1 MRRKPQ
7 NLTESK
13 QSSSRDEDAD
23 ADGDEGGGTVHRGG
37 TFSASA
43 FSNDPNNRM
52 PRDHRH
58 MMAMWLALLLLFV
71 QTTVAQHESISQISP
86 KSSSQRNDR
95 LSIESTIADSINGLA
110 ESQSTLQDDND
121 NDNENETRAERV
133 ERSASP
139 ILHDQHNAGYGAKA
153 GVGPNDVHFPQDQ
166 EKDVSAGRYFHYN
179 IKPTGTYDSQ
189 EEQPEQTQRIRAG
202 KTLSGSSSSSSSS
215 LEQSFL
221 GKGGLRPLTSG
232 SPIRPSPSSTVTS
245 PTAAG
250 ASATQAPHSP
260 RQNGNP
266 DIQDIIT
273 GIVKLLNGNVNV
285 HANTQGVVRRPSAS
299 RINNRGP
306 PRISETQNLPPID
319 YEAQKPGTSM
329 RPPPYPFDRPERPFI
344 TGVPIPEQI
353 VPLRPGFVSNRP
365 PWYRNKPRPPITT
378 SVGGSRRPLPQYKPL
393 PGPQVVPQAPPPQEQ
408 QEQHHQQQQQQQEQ
422 SLQPQDDSVLPT
434 DTTYDS
440 EFSNEDAN
448 AQYIEVSDQD
458 TDATGGGEIDD
469 ELLQPPPAAPSTP
482 NPPTSTPTAPK
493 KKHKPKPVVSEK
505 KKVSQEELELPLD
518 GGGGYTTIVETS
530 SVVNTVMGGMAST
543 YVPMPMD
550 SSEGLEL
557 DPSTEEVI
565 FMTAS
570 RTPGLETSATSAIST
585 SAISTSGITTA
596 TPSLSIEPS
605 SSKEPTTTTT
615 STTTTSSTTPS
626 TTSTS
631 TTTTTTTTT
640 TEKAPSSNSNSNSN
654 TNATP
659 PAPYHPRPG
668 IVLDDPEFKPGGRPR
683 PAGSQRPVVPPAPA
697 QPNPPIQPTRQHL
710 PPGYGEIFDVTLSAI
725 QGPGPKGSGSKQ
737 TINIKPYGSYG
748 AGGQGG
754 QRQDDI
760 IVSASGDEGFVS
772 IDGKRTYINLFGDPT
787 DPPAGATTPATR
799 LPQLPGAGTSSGGG
813 IVGLGGGGSGSAS
826 SAAAPPANAVTQSS
840 GGYVVPET
848 EVVDLQG
855 QSQSTGTAAGAATTN
870 AGPTR
875 PHYRQRPT
883 SPPVRIDTCIVGD
896 DSTCDQAQHERCKT
910 DSGVSSCHCRP
921 GYSRRKHREPCRR
934 VISFHLGLRVDRIY
948 EHRIVWDHK
957 LMDRHSEPFGQL
969 SYESIRALDSAMSM
983 TPYSDEFMEA
993 KVNNIYR
1000 GDPNLGG
1007 NGVYV
1012 NMTLKLDESVET
1024 LRPNLR
1030 SDVQK
1035 HLLGVLHRRNNNIG
1049 NSVLYVSSPEGAV
1062 SPLQDLDECQSPDLN
1077 DCHPGATCSNTWGSF
1092 RCACEAGLRDPWA
1105 DQPQRAGRE
1114 CQACLDSFC
1123 NNHGTCSYNDEG
1135 SQICTCD
1142 SSHYGAQC
1150 EIDGE
1155 VLGVAIGAS
1164 VAAIIIIVLTLVC
1177 LIMWSRRWQ
1186 REQKN
1191 AMGSPV
1197 FGYMNTAPLKS
1208 AGLPQAGYQ
1217 VTLEDRMRWAQI
1229 ADVMAQTNHYGA
1241 EPIGPTRPSSAMF
1254 AYPNLGAMGMGMGT
1268 IGGMSLQ
1275 STMQMHPSATLA
1287 PPVPLP
1293 RLGLGPRSN
1302 GMRTLENSSSSEE
1315 EDRADLLGRNFQV
1328 PRPKSRSNGSIANQ
1342 SGIYYDVDY
1351 EPSGH
1356 GIGNSS
1362 VDHLYGSQN
1371 QSVTHSS
1378 GNNHMP
1384 GPQGIPMSTY
1394 TSGRAPSSY
1403 YMK

>member
-7 NLTESK
+7 NLTHNIPSG
-13 QSSSRDEDAD
+13 R
-23 ADGDEGGGTVHRGG
+23 DGDRGGGGGGLRGGGGTSRP
-37 TFSASA
+37 SAIS
-43 FSNDPNNRM
+43 NNRM

-58 MMAMWLALLLLFV
+58 LMAMAVSTLPLALLLLLV
-71 QTTVAQHESISQISP
+71 QITAGQHESISQISP
-86 KSSSQRNDR
+86 KSSSHRSPAR
-95 LSIESTIADSINGLA
+95 LSIESTVVDSINGLA
-110 ESQSTLQDDND
+110 EGPSSPHDL
-121 NDNENETRAERV
+121 NENETRADRV

-139 ILHDQHNAGYGAKA
+139 ILHDRQP
-153 GVGPNDVHFPQDQ
+153 VGPNDVHFPEDL

-179 IKPTGTYDSQ
+179 IKPTGTFDNP
-189 EEQPEQTQRIRAG
+189 EEQPERTHQGIRAG
-202 KTLSGSSSSSSSS
+202 KTLSRSSSTSGSSS
-215 LEQSFL
+215 EESFL
-221 GKGGLRPLTSG
+221 GRGDLRPLVSG
-232 SPIRPSPSSTVTS
+232 SPIRPSPSSTATLA
-245 PTAAG
+245 TA

-285 HANTQGVVRRPSAS
+285 HANTQGVRRPSAS

-306 PRISETQNLPPID
+306 PRISETQNLPID

-353 VPLRPGFVSNRP
+353 VPVRPGFVSNRP
-365 PWYRNKPRPPITT
+365 PWYRNKPRPPIATNL
-378 SVGGSRRPLPQYKPL
+378 GGNRRPLPQYKPL
-393 PGPQVVPQAPPPQEQ
+393 PAPQVQTPA
-408 QEQHHQQQQQQQEQ
+408 
-422 SLQPQDDSVLPT
+422 LQPQDQLDRKNEKEKEQNHQEQQQPAAEDVVQPT

-458 TDATGGGEIDD
+458 TDATGGGEVDD
-469 ELLQPPPAAPSTP
+469 EVQGPPIPPSTTS
-482 NPPTSTPTAPK
+482 NPPTPPTTPSK
-493 KKHKPKPVVSEK
+493 KKHKPKPVSEK
-505 KKVSQEELELPLD
+505 KKPPEEPHPDE
-518 GGGGYTTIVETS
+518 GFTTIIETS
-530 SVVNTVMGGMAST
+530 SVVHTVMGMSST
-543 YVPMPMD
+543 YVPMSMD
-550 SSEGLEL
+550 SAESLGL

-565 FMTAS
+565 FMTAN
-570 RTPGLETSATSAIST
+570 RTPGLETSATSLLSTTTSST
-585 SAISTSGITTA
+585 SASAIQPT
-596 TPSLSIEPS
+596 
-605 SSKEPTTTTT
+605 SSKESTTIKTTTTTTTTT
-615 STTTTSSTTPS
+615 SS
-626 TTSTS
+626 STS
-631 TTTTTTTTT
+631 TTTTTTNPPPSTSSS
-640 TEKAPSSNSNSNSN
+640 TESEPPNSSNAN
-654 TNATP
+654 TDNATP

-683 PAGSQRPVVPPAPA
+683 PPNQRPPPAQQTLPLPA
-697 QPNPPIQPTRQHL
+697 VQPTRQHL

-725 QGPGPKGSGSKQ
+725 QGPGPKGSGSQQ
-737 TINIKPYGSYG
+737 TINIKPYGSYAAG
-748 AGGQGG
+748 GGQGQG
-754 QRQDDI
+754 DI

-799 LPQLPGAGTSSGGG
+799 LPQLPGSGSGSGSGLGVSSGGSS
-813 IVGLGGGGSGSAS
+813 GGNGGSS
-826 SAAAPPANAVTQSS
+826 SSSPAIPANGVTQSS

-855 QSQSTGTAAGAATTN
+855 HSKPQGAGGAPTTN

-883 SPPVRIDTCIVGD
+883 QPPVRIDTCIVGD

-910 DSGVSSCHCRP
+910 DNGVSSCHCRP

-934 VISFHLGLRVDRIY
+934 VISFHLGMRVDRIY
-948 EHRIVWDHK
+948 EHRIVWDTK
-957 LMDRHSEPFGQL
+957 LMDKHSEPFGQL

-1007 NGVYV
+1007 SGVYV
-1012 NMTLKLDESVET
+1012 NMTIKLDESVET

-1062 SPLQDLDECQSPDLN
+1062 SALQDLDECQSSELN
-1077 DCHPGATCSNTWGSF
+1077 DCHSGASCTNTWGSF

-1105 DQPQRAGRE
+1105 DQPARSGRE
-1114 CQACLDSFC
+1114 CQACADSVC
-1123 NNHGTCSYNDEG
+1123 NNHGTCSYAEDG
-1135 SQICTCD
+1135 AQVCTCD

-1229 ADVMAQTNHYGA
+1229 ADVMAQTNHYGQA

-1254 AYPNLGAMGMGMGT
+1254 AYPNLGAMGMGT
-1268 IGGMSLQ
+1268 LGGMSLQ

-1293 RLGLGPRSN
+1293 RRLGLGPRSN

-1351 EPSGH
+1351 EPSGN

-1362 VDHLYGSQN
+1362 VDHLYGSHS

-1378 GNNHMP
+1378 GHSHIP

>member
-7 NLTESK
+7 NLTHHK
-13 QSSSRDEDAD
+13 LSSRGRA
-23 ADGDEGGGTVHRGG
+23 GDGGGGG
-37 TFSASA
+37 GGGEERPSATFLSSPAI
-43 FSNDPNNRM
+43 SNNRRRM

-58 MMAMWLALLLLFV
+58 LMAVAVSMLPLALLLLLV
-71 QTTVAQHESISQISP
+71 QLTAAQHQSISQISP
-86 KSSSQRNDR
+86 KSSSHQSPGR
-95 LSIESTIADSINGLA
+95 LSIESTMADSVNGLA
-110 ESQSTLQDDND
+110 ESHSPPRKINE
-121 NDNENETRAERV
+121 NENETRAERV

-139 ILHDQHNAGYGAKA
+139 ILHERKA
-153 GVGPNDVHFPQDQ
+153 AGPNDVHFPEEL

-179 IKPTGTYDSQ
+179 IKPTGTYDNQ
-189 EEQPEQTQRIRAG
+189 EEQPERTHTRIRAG
-202 KTLSGSSSSSSSS
+202 KTLSPGSSTSSASPS
-215 LEQSFL
+215 EQSFL
-221 GKGGLRPLTSG
+221 GRGDLRPLESG
-232 SPIRPSPSSTVTS
+232 SPIRPSPSSTATS
-245 PTAAG
+245 AM
-250 ASATQAPHSP
+250 ASATQAPHSANSP

-285 HANTQGVVRRPSAS
+285 HANTQGVRRPSAS

-306 PRISETQNLPPID
+306 PRISETQNLPID

-353 VPLRPGFVSNRP
+353 VPVRPGFVSNRP
-365 PWYRNKPRPPITT
+365 PWYRNKPRPPIAT
-378 SVGGSRRPLPQYKPL
+378 SVGGNRRPLPQYKPL
-393 PGPQVVPQAPPPQEQ
+393 PAPQVQPSAQPNPEQLERDPEKGQNHQEQ
-408 QEQHHQQQQQQQEQ
+408 Q
-422 SLQPQDDSVLPT
+422 QPAAGEEAVQPT

-458 TDATGGGEIDD
+458 TDATGGGGEVED
-469 ELLQPPPAAPSTP
+469 ELQPPPAPPSTTSS
-482 NPPTSTPTAPK
+482 PPASPTIASK
-493 KKHKPKPVVSEK
+493 KKHKPKPGSEK
-505 KKVSQEELELPLD
+505 KKLQEDQSLD
-518 GGGGYTTIVETS
+518 EGYTTIIETS
-530 SVVNTVMGGMAST
+530 SVVHTMMGMSST

-550 SSEGLEL
+550 SSELPDL

-565 FMTAS
+565 FMTAN
-570 RTPGLETSATSAIST
+570 RTPGLDSSATS
-585 SAISTSGITTA
+585 
-596 TPSLSIEPS
+596 SLSIS
-605 SSKEPTTTTT
+605 SSSTLSSAIKPTSSEEPTTTTT
-615 STTTTSSTTPS
+615 TSTSSTS
-626 TTSTS
+626 TSTS
-631 TTTTTTTTT
+631 TTTTTTPPSTTSS
-640 TEKAPSSNSNSNSN
+640 TESAPPNNVNAN
-654 TNATP
+654 PNATP
-659 PAPYHPRPG
+659 PAPYQPRPG

-683 PAGSQRPVVPPAPA
+683 PVNQRPPPQPQQKLPLPA
-697 QPNPPIQPTRQHL
+697 VQPTRQHL

-725 QGPGPKGSGSKQ
+725 QGPGPKGSGSQQ
-737 TINIKPYGSYG
+737 TINIKPYGSYAAG
-748 AGGQGG
+748 GGQG
-754 QRQDDI
+754 DI
-760 IVSASGDEGFVS
+760 IVSASGDDGFVS

-799 LPQLPGAGTSSGGG
+799 LPQLPGAGSSPAAGGAVSG
-813 IVGLGGGGSGSAS
+813 VGGAGSS
-826 SAAAPPANAVTQSS
+826 SSPSVPANAVTQSS

-855 QSQSTGTAAGAATTN
+855 HSKPAGQPVGSSTTN

-883 SPPVRIDTCIVGD
+883 QPPVRIDTCIVGD

-910 DSGVSSCHCRP
+910 DNGVSSCHCRP

-934 VISFHLGLRVDRIY
+934 VISFHLGMRVDRIY
-948 EHRIVWDHK
+948 EHRIVWDTK
-957 LMDRHSEPFGQL
+957 LMDKHSEPFGQL

-1007 NGVYV
+1007 SGVYV
-1012 NMTLKLDESVET
+1012 NMTIKLDESVET

-1062 SPLQDLDECQSPDLN
+1062 SALQDLDECQSPELN
-1077 DCHPGATCSNTWGSF
+1077 DCHPGASCSNTWGSF

-1105 DQPQRAGRE
+1105 DQPARAGRE
-1114 CQACLDSFC
+1114 CQACADSVC
-1123 NNHGTCSYNDEG
+1123 NNHGTCSYGDDG
-1135 SQICTCD
+1135 GQVCTCD

-1229 ADVMAQTNHYGA
+1229 ADVMAQTNHYGQA

-1254 AYPNLGAMGMGMGT
+1254 AYPNLGAMGMGT
-1268 IGGMSLQ
+1268 LGGMSLQ

-1351 EPSGH
+1351 EPSGN

-1378 GNNHMP
+1378 GHNHIP